1 MNDNDPSFYAMSKT
15 IAFLVFDRFQILDA
29 TGPMAAFEMPM
40 QVLQPVPY
48 GLRFVSARGGIIT
61 SSSGAALITEPFE
74 RVPSIDTLII
84 AGGQGTAAAMRCE
97 ATRDFLKVQAST
109 ARRLCSVCS
118 GAFILAAAG
127 LLDGR
132 RATTHWNRSGEFG
145 AMFPRV
151 QLESDRIF
159 IRDGHIWTAAG
170 VTAGID
176 LALVLIEEDL
186 GEAVAKRVAQEL
198 VVYYRRPGGQSQFSS
213 LLDLAMPQGRFADL
227 LGWMRENITR
237 PLGVEHLAEQ
247 VGMSPRNFSRAFS
260 RELGVSPAKAVERLR
275 LDLARERV
283 EAGVQ
288 RISEIAEQT
297 GFHDQER
304 MRRAFMRHFGLPPQ
318 AMRRLSSPQ

>member
-1 MNDNDPSFYAMSKT
+1 
-15 IAFLVFDRFQILDA
+15 
-29 TGPMAAFEMPM
+29 
-40 QVLQPVPY
+40 
-48 GLRFVSARGGIIT
+48 
-61 SSSGAALITEPFE
+61 
-74 RVPSIDTLII
+74 
-84 AGGQGTAAAMRCE
+84 MRCE
-97 ATRDFLKVQAST
+97 ATRDFLKVQASS

-186 GEAVAKRVAQEL
+186 GDAVAKRVAQEL

-213 LLDLAMPQGRFADL
+213 LLDLTMPQGRFADL

-237 PLGVEHLAEQ
+237 PLVVEHLAEQ